1 MCDER
6 LHFFATIAFRT
17 AVNGRFCL
25 TLALGSEILRQ
36 PKLGFV
42 VRISLKLSRFV
53 RRFALAILS
62 AGVVVGTGL
71 GGASAGTIFTES
83 PKHIVAVHDFGE
95 EHAFLGESIYDKM
108 DAVTL
113 AALPRGV
120 PHIAYLAPSNC
131 VPSGLK
137 AVLAQVSKKFG
148 PITVNSTFRSSGK
161 NRKIGGKGHSM
172 HLSCRAVDFRVHG
185 NTGGLM
191 QWLASNR
198 GVGGYNRYPA
208 GFYHIDNGPKR
219 TW

>member
-1 MCDER
+1 MAPSG
-6 LHFFATIAFRT
+6 FFIIRA
-17 AVNGRFCL
+17 
-25 TLALGSEILRQ
+25 IL
-36 PKLGFV
+36 KLGFV
-42 VRISLKLSRFV
+42 VRTIFEFSRVARSFVMSMLS
-53 RRFALAILS
+53 
-62 AGVVVGTGL
+62 VVIVAATSIGL
-71 GGASAGTIFTES
+71 EQPASAGAFLTDN
-83 PKHIVAVHDFGE
+83 PKHLVAVHDFGE

-120 PHIAYLAPSNC
+120 AHIAYLAPSNC

-148 PITVNSTFRSSGK
+148 PITVNSTFRSTGK
-161 NRKIGGKGHSM
+161 NRSIGGKGHSM

-185 NTGGLM
+185 NTSGLIK
-191 QWLASNR
+191 WLASNHS
-198 GVGGYNRYPA
+198 VGGYNRYPA

>member
-1 MCDER
+1 
-6 LHFFATIAFRT
+6 
-17 AVNGRFCL
+17 
-25 TLALGSEILRQ
+25 LASIGYLSIRAIL
-36 PKLGFV
+36 KLGFV
-42 VRISLKLSRFV
+42 VRTIFELSRV
-53 RRFALAILS
+53 ARSFAMSMLSVAIALTTSIGLS
-62 AGVVVGTGL
+62 QP
-71 GGASAGTIFTES
+71 ASAGAFLTDS

-120 PHIAYLAPSNC
+120 AHIAYLAPSNC

-148 PITVNSTFRSSGK
+148 PITVNSTFRSTGK
-161 NRKIGGKGHSM
+161 NRNIGGKEHSM

-185 NTGGLM
+185 NSAGLM
-191 QWLASNR
+191 QWLAANHS
-198 GVGGYNRYPA
+198 VGGYNRYPA